1 VTSGA
6 ASLWS
11 GSVLPAHRGHGIQ
24 RALIAERVR
33 IAIARGSRAC
43 FSLAEPGGRSAR
55 NLRAVG
61 FRDLGPLRV
70 FTT

>member
-11 GSVLPAHRGHGIQ
+11 GSVLPAQRGHGIQ